1 MTVSRSIHI
10 AANGITS
17 FFSMA
22 CIPLYI
28 CTTSSSVD
36 GQLGCFHVLA
46 IVNSAAVKIGVHVSF
61 GAMFFSRY
69 IPWNGI
75 AGSYGSSI
83 FSFLRNLHT
92 ILHSGCIDLHSYQL
106 CRSGL
111 FLHTLSCI
119 YWLYTFS

>member
-46 IVNSAAVKIGVHVSF
+46 IVNSAAVKIGVHVSL
-61 GAMFFSRY
+61 GAMFFFRY
-69 IPWNGI
+69 MPRSGI
-75 AGSYGSSI
+75 GSSI
-83 FSFLRNLHT
+83 LSFLRNLQC
-92 ILHSGCIDLHSYQL
+92 SP
-106 CRSGL
+106 
-111 FLHTLSCI
+111 
-119 YWLYTFS
+119 